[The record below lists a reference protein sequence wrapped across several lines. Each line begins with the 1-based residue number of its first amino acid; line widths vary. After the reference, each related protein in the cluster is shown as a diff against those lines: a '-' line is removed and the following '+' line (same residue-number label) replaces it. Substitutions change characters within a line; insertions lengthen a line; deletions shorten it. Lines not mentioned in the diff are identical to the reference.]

1 MNTNFVVNEYALV
14 WYLLFQASIS
24 EPVYKIKQRLWDAF
38 KDKYNNMFNDKI
50 LILEDYKNFIP
61 NDDTIYNI
69 FFESKEYQKI
79 RKQGEKYRLEVMRIW
94 DKNKKV
100 TQKLYSNIIRE
111 KVDEFTF
118 FVVSKELNIIDNPIK
133 EKAII
138 GIEIDKKDS
147 TEYLLKLNMVLVM
160 NSIKKYNE
168 EDNDFKNAIVELA
181 ILNEYASNLNDRSC
195 YLNGTPS
202 LMELKRWIYPYWLMY
217 LGIPKD
223 ELLSRMMRD
232 KIAFELD
239 NYAYEKELVKMNL
252 EEFIDFCIRNKR
264 YIIREQK
271 MTKQEINKF
280 QQMDEVPEEII

>member
-1 MNTNFVVNEYALV
+1 MNTNFIVNEYALV

-24 EPVYKIKQRLWDAF
+24 EPIYKIKQRLWDAF
-38 KDKYNNMFNDKI
+38 KDKYNNMFNDKL

-79 RKQGEKYRLEVMRIW
+79 KKQVEKYRLEVMRIW

-100 TQKLYSNIIRE
+100 TQELYSNIIRK

-133 EKAII
+133 EKVII
-138 GIEIDKKDS
+138 GVEIDKKDP
-147 TEYLLKLNMVLVM
+147 TEYLLRLNMTLVM
-160 NSIKKYNE
+160 NSIKKYRE

-195 YLNGTPS
+195 YLNGTSS

-239 NYAYEKELVKMNL
+239 NYAYEKELVKMNI

-271 MTKQEINKF
+271 EKKEEINKF
-280 QQMDEVPEEII
+280 QQMDDVPEEII

>member
-24 EPVYKIKQRLWDAF
+24 EPIYKIKQRLWDAF
-38 KDKYNNMFNDKI
+38 KDKYNNMFNDKL

-79 RKQGEKYRLEVMRIW
+79 RKQVEKYRLEVMRIW

-138 GIEIDKKDS
+138 GIEIDKKDT

-264 YIIREQK
+264 YIIR
-271 MTKQEINKF
+271 
-280 QQMDEVPEEII
+280 